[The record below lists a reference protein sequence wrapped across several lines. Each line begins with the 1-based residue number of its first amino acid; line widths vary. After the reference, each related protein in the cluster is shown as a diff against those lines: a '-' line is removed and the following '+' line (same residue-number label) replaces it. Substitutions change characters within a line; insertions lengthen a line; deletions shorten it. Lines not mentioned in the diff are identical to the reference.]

1 MILNYHTK
9 NNMDFEDFE
18 GYKKI
23 QNEKHLK
30 VQEIYELLENYK
42 ESIGELSYV
51 MNLDDSDIL
60 IKIQGKYDAKI
71 CLKNDEIIIERIIE
85 DGHIDDSPDSF
96 ENGKSIAL
104 AHADRVIEQIY
115 DLLKDYMDDGI
126 IKEHITKA
134 QKVLKLTQDSEVK
147 ALTSILIADNFVV
160 TNYNDERQ
168 VLYTVKQS
176 VITNS
181 YVVRKI
187 ENKREA
193 FTLKYEK
200 ENPNKFVITKQP
212 IEIVNIHREENSVKT
227 LLKGNIK
234 GKELKISADY
244 SDNHYLIELDEIVIG
259 AVDCLDALLKRNYRL
274 EINDLN
280 YEEIIIAVAI
290 IADYMSLVA
299 NKGV

>member
-1 MILNYHTK
+1 
-9 NNMDFEDFE
+9 
-18 GYKKI
+18 
-23 QNEKHLK
+23 
-30 VQEIYELLENYK
+30 
-42 ESIGELSYV
+42 
-51 MNLDDSDIL
+51 MNLEDSDIL

-71 CLKNDEIIIERIIE
+71 YLKNDEIIIERIIE
-85 DGHIDDSPDSF
+85 DGHVDDSPDSF

-115 DLLKDYMDDGI
+115 DLLKDYMDDGV

-160 TNYNDERQ
+160 TNYNDERK

-212 IEIVNIHREENSVKT
+212 FEIVNIHKEEDSVKT